1 MLITLLALTATV
13 AAVRGLWSPCG
24 LSMLSAL
31 NPIAE
36 RARGHR
42 FWLTAVWYFAGGLVG
57 GALLGGALAGGAALV
72 AWAALPASVTW
83 ALVLAAAALTLASD
97 LRLGGW
103 QLPDHPR
110 QVDERWLTTY
120 RRWIYASGFGVQ
132 IGAGFATYV
141 MTSAVYLLAALG
153 VLSQRPAVA
162 LGAGLLFGAVRGG
175 SIALAGWARTP
186 ARLQALMAGV
196 DARTAASIAAACAVQ
211 VIVGAAAAWALAG
224 PAGGVAA
231 AVLLA
236 IATGVATRAT
246 RAARR
251 AVPAP

>member
-1 MLITLLALTATV
+1 MLIAVL
-13 AAVRGLWSPCG
+13 AAVAVVAGIRGLWSPCG

-42 FWLTAVWYFAGGLVG
+42 FWVTALWYVAGGLVG
-57 GALLGGALAGGAALV
+57 GALLGAALAGGAALV
-72 AWAALPASVTW
+72 ALASWPAAVTW
-83 ALVLAAAALTLASD
+83 SLVLVGAAVAVASD

-120 RRWIYASGFGVQ
+120 RRWIYAGGFGVQ

-141 MTSAVYLLAALG
+141 MTAGVYLLAAVA
-153 VLSQRPAVA
+153 VLSGAPAVA
-162 LGAGLLFGAVRGG
+162 FGAGVLFGAVRGS
-175 SIALAGWARTP
+175 SILLAGWAQTP
-186 ARLQALMAGV
+186 SRLAGLMARV
-196 DARTAASIAAACAVQ
+196 DTLTTWSVALAVAAEVAAGSV
-211 VIVGAAAAWALAG
+211 AAWALAG
-224 PAGGVAA
+224 PAGGIGT

-236 IATGVATRAT
+236 AVTARAGR
-246 RAARR
+246 RAA
-251 AVPAP
+251 VPS

>member
-1 MLITLLALTATV
+1 MLITSLALVTVV

-42 FWLTAVWYFAGGLVG
+42 FWATALWYLAGAVAG
-57 GALLGGALAGGAALV
+57 GALLGAGLAAGAALV
-72 AWAALPASVTW
+72 RLAGWPSAVTGS
-83 ALVLAAAALTLASD
+83 LVLAGAVVTLASD

-120 RRWIYASGFGVQ
+120 RRWIYAGGFGAQ
-132 IGAGFATYV
+132 IGTGFATYV
-141 MTSAVYLLAALG
+141 MTSGVYLLAALG
-153 VLSQRPAVA
+153 MLTGRPSVA
-162 LGAGLLFGAVRGG
+162 FAAGVLFGTVRGG
-175 SIALAGWARTP
+175 SIVLAGWAQTP
-186 ARLQALMAGV
+186 ARLSTLMARV
-196 DARTAASIAAACAVQ
+196 DGLSAASVALACAAQLAVA
-211 VIVGAAAAWALAG
+211 VAAAWWLAG
-224 PAGGVAA
+224 PAAGVGA

-236 IATGVATRAT
+236 AVTAYATRG
-246 RAARR
+246 ARR
-251 AVPAP
+251 TVPIS

>member
-1 MLITLLALTATV
+1 MLITLLGLTTVV

-36 RARGHR
+36 RSRGHR
-42 FWLTAVWYFAGGLVG
+42 FWLTALWYVAGALAGGAV
-57 GALLGGALAGGAALV
+57 LGGALAGGAALV
-72 AWAALPASVTW
+72 AWAALPSALTW
-83 ALVLAAAALTLASD
+83 ALVLAAAAVTLASD

-120 RRWIYASGFGVQ
+120 RRWIYAGGFGGQ

-153 VLSQRPAVA
+153 VLSGRPAVA

-175 SIALAGWARTP
+175 TIALAGWAQTP

-196 DARTAASIAAACAVQ
+196 DARTAASIGAACVAQVAVA
-211 VIVGAAAAWALAG
+211 AAAAWMLAG

-231 AVLLA
+231 AVVLGA
-236 IATGVATRAT
+236 GSAFAGRAG
-246 RAARR
+246 RR
-251 AVPAP
+251 TVPAS

>member
-1 MLITLLALTATV
+1 MIIALLALTTV
-13 AAVRGLWSPCG
+13 AAAIRGLWSPCG

-42 FWLTAVWYFAGGLVG
+42 FWVTALWYLAGAIAGGAVL
-57 GALLGGALAGGAALV
+57 GAGLAGGAWLV
-72 AWAALPASVTW
+72 GLASW
-83 ALVLAAAALTLASD
+83 PAALTWSVALAGAAVAVASD

-120 RRWIYASGFGVQ
+120 RRWIYAGGFGVQ

-141 MTSAVYLLAALG
+141 MTAGVYLVAALAG
-153 VLSQRPAVA
+153 LTASPWVA
-162 LGAGLLFGAVRGG
+162 FGAGVLFGAVRGSSIVLAG
-175 SIALAGWARTP
+175 WAQTPARLSALMARVDALTGASIALA
-186 ARLQALMAGV
+186 
-196 DARTAASIAAACAVQ
+196 
-211 VIVGAAAAWALAG
+211 VGASLAVAAVAGWALAG
-224 PAGGVAA
+224 PAGGVGT

-236 IATGVATRAT
+236 AVTAYATRAGR
-246 RAARR
+246 RAATTS
-251 AVPAP
+251 

>member
-1 MLITLLALTATV
+1 MLITSLALVTVV
-13 AAVRGLWSPCG
+13 AAARGLWSPCG

-42 FWLTAVWYFAGGLVG
+42 FWVTALWYLAGAVAGGAVL
-57 GALLGGALAGGAALV
+57 GAGLAAGAALV
-72 AWAALPASVTW
+72 RLAAWPAAATW
-83 ALVLAAAALTLASD
+83 GLVLTAAAVTLASD

-120 RRWIYASGFGVQ
+120 RRWIYAGGFGAQ

-141 MTSAVYLLAALG
+141 MTSGVYLLAALG
-153 VLSQRPAVA
+153 VLTGRPSAA
-162 LGAGLLFGAVRGG
+162 FAAGMLFGAVRGG
-175 SIALAGWARTP
+175 SIVLAGWAQTP
-186 ARLQALMAGV
+186 ARLTSLMARV
-196 DARTAASIAAACAVQ
+196 DGLTAASVAFACAAQLV
-211 VIVGAAAAWALAG
+211 VAVVAAWWLAG

-231 AVLLA
+231 AVLLGA
-236 IATGVATRAT
+236 VTAYATRAG
-246 RAARR
+246 RR
-251 AVPAP
+251 AVATS